1 MQNAYV
7 VFATIS
13 LLSGKITKSAPKF
26 RNPFQADK
34 EVISKL
40 RNNELLR
47 IPSRLDTQSGVFKL
61 ELINSL
67 FPFVEKFGFYEYQDV
82 TTVC

>member
-13 LLSGKITKSAPKF
+13 LLSGKITKSAPRF

-47 IPSRLDTQSGVFKL
+47 IPSHLDA
-61 ELINSL
+61 
-67 FPFVEKFGFYEYQDV
+67 
-82 TTVC
+82 